1 MEALESRS
9 VAGDRRLDA
18 AEIEKRRRQKRS
30 ISPPLLTRGELDGR
44 TTAAK
49 EFDRIVSAIEAD
61 LAGGDQLSTIEHGL
75 IEAYAGAFVILQDLN
90 ARLVLGQKIDFTQ
103 HAQSVTEMVRV
114 ATRLGLSRRAR
125 QINGPTLGE
134 LIQQD
139 QAAERQRLAQERE
152 QQIEEAAS

>member
-1 MEALESRS
+1 
-9 VAGDRRLDA
+9 
-18 AEIEKRRRQKRS
+18 
-30 ISPPLLTRGELDGR
+30 
-44 TTAAK
+44 
-49 EFDRIVSAIEAD
+49 
-61 LAGGDQLSTIEHGL
+61 L

-139 QAAERQRLAQERE
+139 QAAERHRLAQERE